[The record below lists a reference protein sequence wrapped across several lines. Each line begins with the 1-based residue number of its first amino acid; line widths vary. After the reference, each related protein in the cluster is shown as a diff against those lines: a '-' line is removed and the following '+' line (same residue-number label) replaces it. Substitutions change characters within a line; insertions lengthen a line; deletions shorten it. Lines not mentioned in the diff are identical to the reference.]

1 MQQAKKI
8 IGVSCHPKPAPPPD
22 QSTNQPINQS
32 TNQPI
37 NQSTNQPINQSTN
50 QPINQSTN
58 QPINHSLAHPLP
70 IEPLKLILLSTH
82 NHNLHTKDRLIDIR
96 LELRRAVHVMRV
108 AVFPK
113 QQEPDS
119 SAVAGPGSVRR
130 VGW

>member
-1 MQQAKKI
+1 MTGIKSHATSKKKLSEYRVI
-8 IGVSCHPKPAPPPD
+8 
-22 QSTNQPINQS
+22 QSRLHLP
-32 TNQPI
+32 
-37 NQSTNQPINQSTN
+37 
-50 QPINQSTN
+50 TN
-58 QPINHSLAHPLP
+58 QPINHSLTHPLP